1 MKYVLIYK
9 WVNEETG
16 MVYDYGVKPCETL
29 EEVENVKREQEEYFK
44 DMIELGRLKLYIAEV
59 K

>member
-1 MKYVLIYK
+1 MKYVLIYQ

-16 MVYDYGVKPCETL
+16 MILDYGVKTCETL
-29 EEVENVKREQEEYFK
+29 EETEDVKREQEQYWK
-44 DMIELGRLKLYIAEV
+44 DMLELGRLKLFIAEV

>member
-16 MVYDYGVKPCETL
+16 MVYDYGVNPCETL
-29 EEVENVKREQEEYFK
+29 EEAENAKREQGEYFK
-44 DMIELGRLKLYIAEV
+44 DMVELGRLKLYIAEV